1 MKFKDLNLNKKILEN
16 LSKNGYEE
24 PTPIQQQVIPACLNG
39 KDIFGCAQTGT
50 GKTASFALPIINM
63 LAENPRKREDEII
76 IKHLVLTPT
85 RELAMQVFDNFKKY
99 GSGLYQRYA
108 CFYGGESKRFN
119 IKTLKEGVDVA
130 ICTPGRLL
138 DLVKSRY
145 MNISNVNTIVLD
157 EADLMLDMGFISDV
171 KKIISFLPT
180 DHQTLFFSATMP
192 KAIKSLVDKIMK
204 PNYENIITS
213 PPSSTIDSIDQK
225 GYCVEKRHKRELLL
239 KLINESNIDSAIIF
253 VRTKIE
259 ADSIDRFLHDNKISS
274 KSIHGDKE
282 QRQRTRI
289 IREFKER
296 KIRILVAT
304 DVASRGIH
312 VDNISHIINYDLPDS
327 SETYVHRIGRT
338 GRAKSKGNAFSIF
351 TSADKGKIADIQ
363 KTTGKSI
370 LCFNVTPDT
379 MELSPLVVENS
390 ERSTSGS
397 SRNRSRRGNNRS
409 SSSFSR
415 DGNRRSYSGNR
426 DGNKDNRSYSGN
438 RDNRSYS
445 GNRDNRSYSGN
456 RDENRDSNSDSR
468 DRKSYSGNRRSYSGN
483 RDDDRR
489 SYSGNRDNNRKSYSD
504 NKGEGRKSDSGN
516 RDRIS
521 NNKSDKPRNTKKIN
535 S

>member
-16 LSKNGYEE
+16 LSKYGYEE
-24 PTPIQQQVIPACLNG
+24 PTPIQQKVIPACING

-119 IKTLKEGVDVA
+119 IKTLKEGIDVA

-157 EADLMLDMGFISDV
+157 EADLMLDMGFITDV
-171 KKIISFLPT
+171 KKIISFLPK

-192 KAIKSLVDKIMK
+192 KAIQSLVDKIMK
-204 PNYENIITS
+204 PNYEKIITS
-213 PPSSTIDSIDQK
+213 PPSSTIDSIDQT

-239 KLINESNIDSAIIF
+239 KLINESNIDSGIIF

-312 VDNISHIINYDLPDS
+312 VDNVSHIINYDLPDS

-338 GRAKSKGNAFSIF
+338 GRAKSKGIAFSIF
-351 TSADKGKIADIQ
+351 TSTDRAKIADIQ
-363 KTTGKSI
+363 KTTEKNI
-370 LCFNVTPDT
+370 KCFNVTPDT
-379 MELSPLVVENS
+379 MELSPLVIENS
-390 ERSTSGS
+390 ERFSSGS
-397 SRNRSRRGNNRS
+397 TRNRSRNNRNRS
-409 SSSFSR
+409 SGSYSR
-415 DGNRRSYSGNR
+415 GGNKSSYSGNR
-426 DGNKDNRSYSGN
+426 NYNSDNRDRRPYSNDKNDNKRSYSSKDEN
-438 RDNRSYS
+438 RRYYSNSRDDNKRSYS
-445 GNRDNRSYSGN
+445 S
-456 RDENRDSNSDSR
+456 RDENRMSH
-468 DRKSYSGNRRSYSGN
+468 
-483 RDDDRR
+483 
-489 SYSGNRDNNRKSYSD
+489 
-504 NKGEGRKSDSGN
+504 
-516 RDRIS
+516 S
-521 NNKSDKPRNTKKIN
+521 NNKDYVKRPDTRNNNRSEKSRYAKKN
-535 S
+535 

>member
-1 MKFKDLNLNKKILEN
+1 MKFKDLNLNKRILEN
-16 LSKNGYEE
+16 LNKYGYEE
-24 PTPIQQQVIPACLNG
+24 PTPIQEKVIPMCLNG

-63 LAENPRKREDEII
+63 LAENPRKRDDEII
-76 IKHLVLTPT
+76 IKYLVLTPT

-145 MNISNVNTIVLD
+145 MDISNVNTIVLD
-157 EADLMLDMGFISDV
+157 EADLMLDMGFIGDV
-171 KKIISFLPT
+171 KKIISFLPKN
-180 DHQTLFFSATMP
+180 HQTLFFSATMP
-192 KAIKSLVDKIMK
+192 KAIQSLIEKIMK

-213 PPSSTIDSIDQK
+213 PPSSTIESIEQK

-239 KLINESNIDSAIIF
+239 KLLNENNIDLGIIF

-259 ADSIDRFLHDNKISS
+259 ADSINRFLFDNKISS

-312 VDNISHIINYDLPDS
+312 IDNISHIINYDLPDS

-338 GRAKSKGNAFSIF
+338 GRAKNKGIAFSIF
-351 TSADKGKIADIQ
+351 TSTDKGKIADIQ

-370 LCFNVTPDT
+370 TCFNVTPDT
-379 MELSPLVVENS
+379 LELSPLVIENS
-390 ERSTSGS
+390 EKSFGS
-397 SRNRSRRGNNRS
+397 SKNRSRRSNYKSSGSYSKGNNR
-409 SSSFSR
+409 
-415 DGNRRSYSGNR
+415 GSYSGNR
-426 DGNKDNRSYSGN
+426 DRN

-445 GNRDNRSYSGN
+445 GNKDFNSNN
-456 RDENRDSNSDSR
+456 RDRKTYSDNKDRNRDDRSFSKNKDFNSNNR
-468 DRKSYSGNRRSYSGN
+468 DRKSYSDSR
-483 RDDDRR
+483 
-489 SYSGNRDNNRKSYSD
+489 NN
-504 NKGEGRKSDSGN
+504 GRKSESWN
-516 RDRIS
+516 RDRNNS
-521 NNKSDKPRNTKKIN
+521 NKSSRSKFSKED
-535 S
+535 

>member
-16 LSKNGYEE
+16 LSKHGYEE
-24 PTPIQQQVIPACLNG
+24 PTPIQQQVIPACLSG

-157 EADLMLDMGFISDV
+157 EADLMLDMGFITDV
-171 KKIISFLPT
+171 KKIISFLPK

-192 KAIKSLVDKIMK
+192 KAIQLLVDKIMK
-204 PNYENIITS
+204 PNYEKIITS
-213 PPSSTIDSIDQK
+213 PPSSTIDSIDQT

-239 KLINESNIDSAIIF
+239 KLINENNIDSAIIF

-351 TSADKGKIADIQ
+351 TSTDKGKIADIQ
-363 KTTGKSI
+363 KTTGKTI
-370 LCFNVTPDT
+370 ICFSVTPDT
-379 MELSPLVVENS
+379 MELSPLVIDNS
-390 ERSTSGS
+390 ERSSSSS

-409 SSSFSR
+409 SSSYARGGNRGSYSGNR
-415 DGNRRSYSGNR
+415 DGRSYSGNR
-426 DGNKDNRSYSGN
+426 D
-438 RDNRSYS
+438 
-445 GNRDNRSYSGN
+445 
-456 RDENRDSNSDSR
+456 SNSNNR
-468 DRKSYSGNRRSYSGN
+468 DRKSYSGNRDGE
-483 RDDDRR
+483 RR
-489 SYSGNRDNNRKSYSD
+489 SYSNNKDGDRKSYSS
-504 NKGEGRKSDSGN
+504 NKYEGRRSDSTN
-516 RDRIS
+516 RDRS
-521 NNKSDKPRNTKKIN
+521 SSNRFEKSGNNKKN
-535 S
+535 